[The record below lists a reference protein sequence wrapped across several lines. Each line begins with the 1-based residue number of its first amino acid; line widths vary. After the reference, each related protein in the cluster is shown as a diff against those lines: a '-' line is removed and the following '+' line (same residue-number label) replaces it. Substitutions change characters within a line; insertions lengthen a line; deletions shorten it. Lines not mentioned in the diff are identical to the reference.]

1 MYKLTGKRALV
12 TGAASGIG
20 RAIAELFARA
30 GAAVIAADVDL
41 PGVESVA
48 ASIGTGGG
56 DATAV
61 RCDVTNNE
69 DCRRVVEDVA
79 KLMGGLHIVVNS
91 AGIIRRASVTG
102 ITEKDWDRVM
112 AVNVKSIFLVA
123 RHAVP
128 LMARSG
134 GGAIVNISS
143 GWGLRGGRN
152 AAAYC
157 ASKGAVVTLTRAM
170 ALDHAPQGIRVN
182 CICPGDTDTPML
194 RSEAAQLGEPV
205 GAFLADA
212 ARRPLGRI
220 GTPEDIAHA
229 ALYLAS
235 GEASF
240 VTGSILVVDGGGLA

>member
-1 MYKLTGKRALV
+1 MHKLTGRRALV

-30 GAAVIAADVDL
+30 GAGVIAADVDL

-48 ASIGTGGG
+48 AAIGTGGG
-56 DATAV
+56 EATAV
-61 RCDVTNNE
+61 RCDVTNEE

-79 KLMGGLHIVVNS
+79 GLMGGLHIVVNS
-91 AGIIRRASVTG
+91 AGIIRRAPVTG
-102 ITEKDWDRVM
+102 ITEQDWDRVM

-134 GGAIVNISS
+134 GGVIVNISS

-170 ALDHAPQGIRVN
+170 ALDHASQGIRVN

-194 RSEAAQLGEPV
+194 RSEAAQLGESV
-205 GAFLADA
+205 EAFLADA

-229 ALYLAS
+229 ALYLAAD
-235 GEASF
+235 EASF